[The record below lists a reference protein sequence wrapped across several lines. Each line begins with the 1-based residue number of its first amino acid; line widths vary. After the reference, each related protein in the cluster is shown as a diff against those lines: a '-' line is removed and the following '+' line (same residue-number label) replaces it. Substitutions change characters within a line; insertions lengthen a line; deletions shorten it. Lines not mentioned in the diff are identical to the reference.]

1 MKKPK
6 DLRVFDWDKI
16 PAGDRM
22 LQEDWPKRTP
32 DTAESFKAN
41 RPQDKTVHGSNGM
54 TMWLASLKK
63 YEPLKSLPTPEYRKI
78 MRRARDESLLPS
90 DERML
95 QMAQMAKDQI
105 GLVDDEPSSD

>member
-1 MKKPK
+1 MNKPK
-6 DLRVFDWDKI
+6 ELPKFDWNEL
-16 PAGDRM
+16 PSEDRM

-32 DTAESFKAN
+32 DTEESFKAN

-63 YEPLKSLPTPEYRKI
+63 YEPLKSLPAQKYRKI
-78 MRRARDESLLPS
+78 MRRARDENFLPS

-95 QMAQMAKDQI
+95 QMAQMEKDQI
-105 GLVDDEPSSD
+105 GLVDESPSD

>member
-1 MKKPK
+1 MNKPK
-6 DLRVFDWDKI
+6 ELPKFDWNKLSSE
-16 PAGDRM
+16 DRM

-32 DTAESFKAN
+32 DTEEFFKAN

-95 QMAQMAKDQI
+95 RMAQMAKDQ
-105 GLVDDEPSSD
+105 LNPEPSSD

>member
-6 DLRVFDWDKI
+6 DLKVFDWDKI
-16 PAGDRM
+16 SAGDRM

-32 DTAESFKAN
+32 DTEEFFKAN
-41 RPQDKTVHGSNGM
+41 RPRDETVHGSNGI
-54 TMWLASLKK
+54 TMWLASLHG

-95 QMAQMAKDQI
+95 RMAQMAKDQ
-105 GLVDDEPSSD
+105 LNPQPSSD

>member
-32 DTAESFKAN
+32 DTEEFFKAN

-63 YEPLKSLPTPEYRKI
+63 YEPLKSLPAQKYRKI
-78 MRRARDESLLPS
+78 MRRARDENLLPS

-95 QMAQMAKDQI
+95 QMAQMEKDQI
-105 GLVDDEPSSD
+105 GLVDEPSSD

>member
-1 MKKPK
+1 MNKPK
-6 DLRVFDWDKI
+6 ELPKFDWNKL
-16 PAGDRM
+16 PSEDRM

-32 DTAESFKAN
+32 DTEEFFKAN

-63 YEPLKSLPTPEYRKI
+63 YEPLKSLPAQKYRKI
-78 MRRARDESLLPS
+78 MRRARDENLLPS

-95 QMAQMAKDQI
+95 QMAQMEKDQI
-105 GLVDDEPSSD
+105 GLVDEPSSD